1 MVGEKAKKTK
11 KELVGFLT
19 GTLGIALATAILKF
33 FEFEQFLYNVALVFI
48 LVVLLIA
55 SRFGL
60 WPGIAVSILGLLS
73 LNYFFITPFGT
84 LYIDSAAGVV
94 AVVSFLVAAIIT
106 SEIAAHARRNT
117 EQAKLGQQETSALN
131 QVNVAV
137 LGEAQPAPMLQQVVR
152 QVTQNSEAGFAALYT
167 ATPDQPDQLTLNASY
182 PEVPAA
188 GPPPSFSSALVDSS
202 FNRKEPIYARLE
214 GQGRTA
220 YLPLLRGEQ
229 ALGVLFV
236 FLKEPKE
243 TTKRKPSAE
252 KEKEVFEPQER
263 RWFQILANQAA
274 LAVDHANLI
283 AENALVASLKETDR
297 LKSMLLGLVS
307 HELRTPITAIKTAV
321 AGLKDAGTEL
331 EPDELTEYV
340 EIIDQESDRLSRLI
354 SNLLDLSRIEAGRL
368 VPQKG
373 LYFLPEIVGQTI
385 DRLTRANALAHH
397 PVEAC
402 FEDDLPLVPLD
413 YLQIEQVVSNLL
425 ENAVKYSPVN
435 KPISVEVC
443 QASRFVTTPF
453 QPGERPGETEKTERV
468 PGVMVEIADRGS
480 GIPETELGHI
490 FEKFYRVAPGREAR
504 LTNPVPGSGLGLAI
518 CKGII
523 EAHSG
528 QIWAENR
535 QGGGSIFSFWLPIR
549 SV

>member
-1 MVGEKAKKTK
+1 MVGERAKKTK
-11 KELVGFLT
+11 KELVGLLT
-19 GTLGIALATAILKF
+19 GTLGIGVATAILKF
-33 FEFEQFLYNVALVFI
+33 FEFEQYLYNVALVFI

-60 WPGIAVSILGLLS
+60 WPGIAISILGFLS

-106 SEIAAHARRNT
+106 SEIAARARRNT

-152 QVTQNSEAGFAALYT
+152 QVTQNSEAGFAAIYT
-167 ATPDQPDQLTLNASY
+167 ATPDQSDQLALNASY
-182 PEVPAA
+182 PEAPAA
-188 GPPPSFSSALVDSS
+188 GPHPSFSAALVDSS
-202 FNRKEPIYARLE
+202 FKQKEPLYSRLV

-220 YLPLLRGEQ
+220 YLPLLRGGQ

-236 FLKEPKE
+236 FVKE
-243 TTKRKPSAE
+243 TAAKSKPSAE

-321 AGLKDAGTEL
+321 AGLKDAGTDL
-331 EPDELTEYV
+331 EPDELNEYL
-340 EIIDQESDRLSRLI
+340 EIIDQESNRLSRLI

-373 LYFLPEIVGQTI
+373 LYFLPEIVGQTV
-385 DRLTRANALAHH
+385 DRLTRSNTLANH
-397 PVEAC
+397 PVKTC

-413 YLQIEQVVSNLL
+413 YLQIEQVVTNLL
-425 ENAVKYSPVN
+425 ENAVKYSPESQ
-435 KPISVEVC
+435 PISIEVC
-443 QASRFVTTPF
+443 QASRFVTIPA
-453 QPGERPGETEKTERV
+453 RPGEAEKTERV

-480 GIPETELGHI
+480 GIPEAELGHI

-504 LTNPVPGSGLGLAI
+504 LTTPVPGSGLGLAI

-535 QGGGSIFSFWLPIR
+535 QEGGSVFSFWLPLK
-549 SV
+549 SGQ